1 MYTSNWRTGT
11 MSSNYNK
18 GLSTSASQLRSCL
31 TTLLSPNH
39 ETLLPR
45 HLGAAAACLGS
56 SAAIKSSE
64 PQILHRVRVRLSAL
78 LQSHSSQVRLCGAE
92 LIYTLVG
99 VDWESLASHGATWIK
114 LLLIILEKRNDN
126 FATLRAVIRAL
137 CKLFALTRGKPT
149 LTRELTTPNIPP
161 FATFLLTLSSSA
173 GQPDLRA
180 LPMTLPALLAI
191 LRDHPTTF
199 RPFASKL
206 LNNILY
212 PILNLSSHT
221 GKAIAC
227 DIELLTRKL
236 YVSMYLAV
244 PKDQL
249 LEWRIA
255 ILKVVGETHKVVSQ
269 TFDIIDENA
278 FNENVPSGWDPTV
291 DIRDSFVGI
300 LRIEM
305 LLRTLETFLNTA
317 TQSEVQLPI
326 SSVVRLVDRLLS
338 LDPENLQFKDASDRI
353 KQDFILSVLPT
364 VHANVY
370 GFLTTLVKTAGQS
383 LLPHAYTILSHVAT
397 IPASRNSLYNIP
409 VYTFLS
415 EFLSVMA
422 FVPTSLNSEINH
434 AVELALSNLSSI
446 QHAPSSFPD
455 FASHPQ
461 SFISQ
466 PPSQITIPAIKFLTA
481 VVGTAPDLP
490 ATTRSLIDRFSIV
503 RSHVGWA
510 EERLLLEGVLQPGRN
525 IRWSI
530 LPMATR
536 KLPKSRDMGGILHPR
551 FPPVPMRSEDTL
563 GSLSAADLEYLAD
576 KHKKEAENGEDEPSE
591 AALDKPAVTA
601 ARLTSNSVGAGAVS
615 SAETSSLLP
624 GVPQVSEK
632 ANPPGSEHLGERTSV
647 EEVEPAQP
655 HATPSSSGLRSST
668 SSVTG
673 LPTLTASAISHISTG
688 REQSFSTPSDTA
700 QQVSPNMNHS
710 NFKIVVPIVPP
721 PETSQV
727 VPVSVELFGPANVGN
742 EMADRKR
749 SREGTTLEESK
760 RPKFP
765 ESTTDGGL
773 DSSSD
778 RAGYRQISPKASP
791 VISASNL
798 ALSVEVTPND
808 GVVQT
813 PDDSGNVI
821 DLGGITTVSER
832 GSAKQTNESHP
843 SSEQDIARIPDE
855 AKDLTSG
862 DEGFDNID
870 EFVIPPIDTEW
881 SSDEN

>member
-1 MYTSNWRTGT
+1 
-11 MSSNYNK
+11 MSANYNK

-56 SAAIKSSE
+56 SAAVKASE

-126 FATLRAVIRAL
+126 FATLRAVIRTL

-161 FATFLLTLSSSA
+161 FATFLLTLSSSS

-199 RPFASKL
+199 RPFVSKL

-212 PILNLSSHT
+212 PILNSSSHT
-221 GKAIAC
+221 GKAVGC
-227 DIELLTRKL
+227 EIELLTRKL
-236 YVSMYLAV
+236 FVSLYLAV
-244 PKDQL
+244 PKDHL

-255 ILKVVGETHKVVSQ
+255 ILKVVGETHKAISQ
-269 TFDIIDENA
+269 TFDIIDEDA
-278 FNENVPSGWDPTV
+278 AYANVPSGWDSTV
-291 DIRDSFVGI
+291 DIQDSFVGT

-317 TQSEVQLPI
+317 TQSQVQLPI
-326 SSVVRLVDRLLS
+326 SSIVQLVDRLLS
-338 LDPENLQFKDASDRI
+338 LDPENLQFKDTSDRI

-370 GFLTTLVKTAGQS
+370 GFLTTFVKTAGQS
-383 LLPHAYTILSHVAT
+383 LLLHAYTILSHVAT

-409 VYTFLS
+409 VYTFLA

-422 FVPTSLNSEINH
+422 FVPTSLNSEINQ

-446 QHAPSSFPD
+446 QHAPSSLPD

-461 SFISQ
+461 AFISQ
-466 PPSQITIPAIKFLTA
+466 PPSQIMIPAIKFLAA
-481 VVGTAPDLP
+481 VVGTTPDLP

-536 KLPKSRDMGGILHPR
+536 KLPKSRNMGGILHPR

-563 GSLSAADLEYLAD
+563 GSLSAADLEYLAG
-576 KHKKEAENGEDEPSE
+576 KHKKEAANGEEDEPSE
-591 AALDKPAVTA
+591 AALDKTTVTA
-601 ARLTSNSVGAGAVS
+601 ARLTSDSVGVGAVS
-615 SAETSSLLP
+615 SSETMSALQP
-624 GVPQVSEK
+624 GIIQVS
-632 ANPPGSEHLGERTSV
+632 ASADTAGSEHLSGRTSM
-647 EEVEPAQP
+647 EDVEPAQP
-655 HATPSSSGLRSST
+655 HPTASSSGLRPWT
-668 SSVTG
+668 SSATG
-673 LPTLTASAISHISTG
+673 LPTLSASAMSP
-688 REQSFSTPSDTA
+688 QSFSTPTDTA
-700 QQVSPNMNHS
+700 QQVSSNMNHS
-710 NFKIVVPIVPP
+710 NFKIVVPIVQPP
-721 PETSQV
+721 ASHAVNPGA
-727 VPVSVELFGPANVGN
+727 VELSGGSNVGN
-742 EMADRKR
+742 ETTDRKR
-749 SREGTTLEESK
+749 SREGTALEESK
-760 RPKFP
+760 RPKFL
-765 ESTTDGGL
+765 ESATDGQL
-773 DSSSD
+773 DPSSD
-778 RAGYRQISPKASP
+778 PAGRRQISQKVSP

-798 ALSVEVTPND
+798 TLSVEVTPND
-808 GVVQT
+808 GIVQT
-813 PDDSGNVI
+813 PDDSGNGI
-821 DLGGITTVSER
+821 EIGEITTVPQR
-832 GSAKQTNESHP
+832 GSVEQIYESHP
-843 SSEQDIARIPDE
+843 SSERDIAGMPDR
-855 AKDLTSG
+855 AKDKTSG
-862 DEGFDNID
+862 DDGVDNLD
-870 EFVIPPIDTEW
+870 EFVIPLIDTEW

>member
-1 MYTSNWRTGT
+1 
-11 MSSNYNK
+11 MSANYNK
-18 GLSTSASQLRSCL
+18 GPSTSGSQLRSCL
-31 TTLLSPNH
+31 TTFLSPNH

-78 LQSHSSQVRLCGAE
+78 LQSHSSEVRLCGAE

-126 FATLRAVIRAL
+126 RATLRAVIRAL

-161 FATFLLTLSSSA
+161 FATFLLTLSLSQ

-212 PILNLSSHT
+212 PILNSSSHT
-221 GKAIAC
+221 GKAVGC
-227 DIELLTRKL
+227 EIELLTRKL
-236 YVSMYLAV
+236 FVSMYLAV

-255 ILKVVGETHKVVSQ
+255 FLKVIGETHKAISQ
-269 TFDIIDENA
+269 TFDIVDEDTA
-278 FNENVPSGWDPTV
+278 YENIPSGWDSTV
-291 DIRDSFVGI
+291 DIQDSFVGI

-305 LLRTLETFLNTA
+305 LLRTVESFLNTA
-317 TQSEVQLPI
+317 TQSQVQVPVSNI
-326 SSVVRLVDRLLS
+326 VQLVDRLLS
-338 LDPENLQFKDASDRI
+338 LDPENLQFKDTSDRI

-370 GFLTTLVKTAGQS
+370 GFLTTFVKTAGQS

-409 VYTFLS
+409 VYTFLE

-422 FVPTSLNSEINH
+422 ILPTSLNSEINH

-446 QHAPSSFPD
+446 QHASSSLPD

-461 SFISQ
+461 AFISQ
-466 PPSQITIPAIKFLTA
+466 PPPQITIPAIKFLAA

-530 LPMATR
+530 MPIATR
-536 KLPKSRDMGGILHPR
+536 KLPKSRNMGGILHPR
-551 FPPVPMRSEDTL
+551 FPPVPIRSEDTL
-563 GSLSAADLEYLAD
+563 GSLSATDLEYLAS
-576 KHKKEAENGEDEPSE
+576 KHKKEAENGEVS
-591 AALDKPAVTA
+591 
-601 ARLTSNSVGAGAVS
+601 AGAVS
-615 SAETSSLLP
+615 SSEELGALQP
-624 GVPQVSEK
+624 GGPQLSES
-632 ANPPGSEHLGERTSV
+632 ADTAMSEYLGELTSM
-647 EEVEPAQP
+647 EDIEPAQP
-655 HATPSSSGLRSST
+655 HATASTSGLRPSISS
-668 SSVTG
+668 STG
-673 LPTLTASAISHISTG
+673 LPTPTESTISHIPTG
-688 REQSFSTPSDTA
+688 QQSFSLPTDTV
-700 QQVSPNMNHS
+700 QQVSSNLNHS
-710 NFKIVVPIVPP
+710 NFKIVAPIVPP
-721 PETSQV
+721 PAASV
-727 VPVSVELFGPANVGN
+727 AANPVTVGSVNAGN
-742 EMADRKR
+742 EMTDRKR
-749 SREGTTLEESK
+749 SREGTALEESK
-760 RPKFP
+760 RPKFL
-765 ESTTDGGL
+765 ESATDGRL
-773 DSSSD
+773 EESSD
-778 RAGYRQISPKASP
+778 VAGYTQISKNSF
-791 VISASNL
+791 ISASNL
-798 ALSVEVTPND
+798 KLSVDVTTAKN
-808 GVVQT
+808 GIVQT
-813 PDDSGNVI
+813 PDDLGNGI
-821 DLGGITTVSER
+821 EIGEITTVSER
-832 GSAKQTNESHP
+832 GSVKQTNESYP
-843 SSEQDIARIPDE
+843 SSEQDVAGMADE
-855 AKDLTSG
+855 AKDKTSEDDG
-862 DEGFDNID
+862 VDNLD
-870 EFVIPPIDTEW
+870 DFVLPLIDTEW

>member
-1 MYTSNWRTGT
+1 
-11 MSSNYNK
+11 MSANYNK

-56 SAAIKSSE
+56 SAAVKSSE

-161 FATFLLTLSSSA
+161 FATFLLTLSSSS

-199 RPFASKL
+199 RPFVSKL

-212 PILNLSSHT
+212 PILNSSSHT
-221 GKAIAC
+221 GKAVGC
-227 DIELLTRKL
+227 EIELLTRKL
-236 YVSMYLAV
+236 FVSMYLAV

-255 ILKVVGETHKVVSQ
+255 ILKVVGETHKAISQ
-269 TFDIIDENA
+269 TFDIIDEDAA
-278 FNENVPSGWDPTV
+278 FANVPSGWDSTV
-291 DIRDSFVGI
+291 DIQDSFVGI

-317 TQSEVQLPI
+317 TQSQVQLPI
-326 SSVVRLVDRLLS
+326 SSIVQLVDRLLS
-338 LDPENLQFKDASDRI
+338 LDPENLQFKDTSDRI

-370 GFLTTLVKTAGQS
+370 GFLTTFVKTAGQS

-409 VYTFLS
+409 VYTFLA
-415 EFLSVMA
+415 ECLSVMA
-422 FVPTSLNSEINH
+422 FVPTSLNSEINQ

-446 QHAPSSFPD
+446 QYAPSSLPD

-461 SFISQ
+461 AFISQ
-466 PPSQITIPAIKFLTA
+466 PPSQITIPAINFLAA
-481 VVGTAPDLP
+481 VVSTAPDLP

-536 KLPKSRDMGGILHPR
+536 KLPKSRNMGGILHPR
-551 FPPVPMRSEDTL
+551 FPPVPMRTEDTL
-563 GSLSAADLEYLAD
+563 GSLSAADLEYLAG
-576 KHKKEAENGEDEPSE
+576 KHKKEAENGEEDEPSE
-591 AALDKPAVTA
+591 ESLDKTTVT
-601 ARLTSNSVGAGAVS
+601 ARLTSDSVGVGSVS
-615 SAETSSLLP
+615 SSETLSALQP
-624 GVPQVSEK
+624 GILQVS
-632 ANPPGSEHLGERTSV
+632 ASADTAGSEHLGGRTSMEDV
-647 EEVEPAQP
+647 ETAQP
-655 HATPSSSGLRSST
+655 HATASSSGLRPST

-673 LPTLTASAISHISTG
+673 LPTLTASAMSP
-688 REQSFSTPSDTA
+688 QSFSTHTDTA
-700 QQVSPNMNHS
+700 QQVSSNMNHS

-721 PETSQV
+721 PASHV
-727 VPVSVELFGPANVGN
+727 VNPGAVELSGGSNVGN
-742 EMADRKR
+742 ETTDRKR
-749 SREGTTLEESK
+749 SREGTALEESK
-760 RPKFP
+760 RPKFL
-765 ESTTDGGL
+765 ESATDGQL
-773 DSSSD
+773 DPSSD
-778 RAGYRQISPKASP
+778 RAGRRQISQKVSP
-791 VISASNL
+791 VISASKL
-798 ALSVEVTPND
+798 TLSVEVTPND
-808 GVVQT
+808 GIVQT
-813 PDDSGNVI
+813 PDDSGNGI
-821 DLGGITTVSER
+821 EIGEITTVSER
-832 GSAKQTNESHP
+832 GSVEQIDESHP
-843 SSEQDIARIPDE
+843 SSERDIAGMPDRAE
-855 AKDLTSG
+855 DKTSG
-862 DEGFDNID
+862 DDGVDNLD

>member
-1 MYTSNWRTGT
+1 

-18 GLSTSASQLRSCL
+18 RLNTSALRSCL

-64 PQILHRVRVRLSAL
+64 SQILHRVRVRLSAL
-78 LQSHSSQVRLCGAE
+78 LQSHSSQSRLCGAE

-149 LTRELTTPNIPP
+149 LTRELTTPNIPS

-212 PILNLSSHT
+212 PILNSSSHT

-227 DIELLTRKL
+227 DIELLARKL

-249 LEWRIA
+249 LEWRIL
-255 ILKVVGETHKVVSQ
+255 ILKLVGETHKAISQ
-269 TFDIIDENA
+269 TFDIIDEDA
-278 FNENVPSGWDPTV
+278 AYENVPSGWDATV
-291 DIRDSFVGI
+291 DIQDSFVGI

-326 SSVVRLVDRLLS
+326 SSIVRLIDRLLS
-338 LDPENLQFKDASDRI
+338 LDPENLQFKDTSDRI

-370 GFLTTLVKTAGQS
+370 GFLTTLVKTAAQS
-383 LLPHAYTILSHVAT
+383 LLPHASTILSHVAT

-409 VYTFLS
+409 VYTFLA
-415 EFLSVMA
+415 EFLSVIA
-422 FVPTSLNSEINH
+422 FVPTSLNSEVNH

-461 SFISQ
+461 SFISK

-490 ATTRSLIDRFSIV
+490 ATTRSLIDRFSII

-536 KLPKSRDMGGILHPR
+536 KLPNSRNMGGILHPR
-551 FPPVPMRSEDTL
+551 FPPVPMRSEDTM
-563 GSLSAADLEYLAD
+563 GSLSATDLEYLAN
-576 KHKKEAENGEDEPSE
+576 KHKKEVGEDEPSE
-591 AALDKPAVTA
+591 AALDQLAVTA
-601 ARLTSNSVGAGAVS
+601 ARMTSDSVGAGAVS
-615 SAETSSLLP
+615 SSETSSALQP
-624 GVPQVSEK
+624 GVPQV
-632 ANPPGSEHLGERTSV
+632 NTPGSEHLGERASM
-647 EEVEPAQP
+647 EEVDPAQP
-655 HATPSSSGLRSST
+655 HATASSSGLRSST

-673 LPTLTASAISHISTG
+673 LSTLTASAISHISTG
-688 REQSFSTPSDTA
+688 REQSFSTSSDTA
-700 QQVSPNMNHS
+700 QLVSSNVNHS

-727 VPVSVELFGPANVGN
+727 VNAVAVELSGPSNIGN

-760 RPKFP
+760 RQKFL
-765 ESTTDGGL
+765 ESTTDGVL

-778 RAGYRQISPKASP
+778 LAGYRQISPKASP
-791 VISASNL
+791 VISA
-798 ALSVEVTPND
+798 LSVDVPPND
-808 GVVQT
+808 GTVET
-813 PDDSGNVI
+813 PDDSGNGI

-832 GSAKQTNESHP
+832 DSAKQTNGSHS
-843 SSEQDIARIPDE
+843 SSEQDVARIPDE
-855 AKDLTSG
+855 AKDKTSG
-862 DEGFDNID
+862 DDGFDSLD

>member
-1 MYTSNWRTGT
+1 
-11 MSSNYNK
+11 MSANYNK

-161 FATFLLTLSSSA
+161 FATFLLALSSSS

-212 PILNLSSHT
+212 PLLNSSSHT
-221 GKAIAC
+221 GKAVGC
-227 DIELLTRKL
+227 EIELLTRKL
-236 YVSMYLAV
+236 FVSMYLAV
-244 PKDQL
+244 PKDHL

-255 ILKVVGETHKVVSQ
+255 ILKVVGETHKAISQ
-269 TFDIIDENA
+269 TFDIIDEDA
-278 FNENVPSGWDPTV
+278 AYANVPSGWDSTV
-291 DIRDSFVGI
+291 DIQDSFVGI

-305 LLRTLETFLNTA
+305 LLRTLEAFLNTA
-317 TQSEVQLPI
+317 TQSQVQLPI
-326 SSVVRLVDRLLS
+326 SSIVQLVDRLLS
-338 LDPENLQFKDASDRI
+338 LDPENLQFKDTSDRI

-370 GFLTTLVKTAGQS
+370 GFLTTFVKTAGQS

-397 IPASRNSLYNIP
+397 VPASRNSLYNIP
-409 VYTFLS
+409 VYTFLA

-422 FVPTSLNSEINH
+422 FVPTSLNSEINQ

-446 QHAPSSFPD
+446 QHAPSSLPD

-461 SFISQ
+461 AFISQ
-466 PPSQITIPAIKFLTA
+466 PPSQITIPAIKFLAA

-503 RSHVGWA
+503 RSHVGRA

-536 KLPKSRDMGGILHPR
+536 KLPNSRNMGGILHPR
-551 FPPVPMRSEDTL
+551 FPPVPMRAEDTL
-563 GSLSAADLEYLAD
+563 GSLSAADLEYLAG
-576 KHKKEAENGEDEPSE
+576 KHKKEAENGEEDEPSE
-591 AALDKPAVTA
+591 AALDKPTV
-601 ARLTSNSVGAGAVS
+601 ARLTSDSVGVGAVS
-615 SAETSSLLP
+615 SSETLSALQS
-624 GVPQVSEK
+624 GIPQVS
-632 ANPPGSEHLGERTSV
+632 ASADTAGSEHLGGRTSM
-647 EEVEPAQP
+647 EDVEPAQP
-655 HATPSSSGLRSST
+655 HATASSSGLRPST
-668 SSVTG
+668 FSETG
-673 LPTLTASAISHISTG
+673 LPTLTASAMSHISTG
-688 REQSFSTPSDTA
+688 QQSFSTPTDTA
-700 QQVSPNMNHS
+700 PQVSSNMNHS

-721 PETSQV
+721 PASQV
-727 VPVSVELFGPANVGN
+727 VNPGAVELSGVSNVGN
-742 EMADRKR
+742 ETTDRKR
-749 SREGTTLEESK
+749 SREGAALEESK
-760 RPKFP
+760 RPKFL
-765 ESTTDGGL
+765 ESATDGRL
-773 DSSSD
+773 DPSSD
-778 RAGYRQISPKASP
+778 LAGRRQISQKVSP
-791 VISASNL
+791 VISASNQT
-798 ALSVEVTPND
+798 LSVEVTPND
-808 GVVQT
+808 GIAQT
-813 PDDSGNVI
+813 LDDSGNGMEI
-821 DLGGITTVSER
+821 GEFTTVSER
-832 GSAKQTNESHP
+832 GSVKQIDESHP
-843 SSEQDIARIPDE
+843 SSEQDVAGMTDE
-855 AKDLTSG
+855 VKDKTSG
-862 DEGFDNID
+862 DDGVDNLD
-870 EFVIPPIDTEW
+870 EFVVPPIDTEW